1 LAKDRAMTRWIEET
15 LHAHLRCTLEA
26 SKVLFE
32 QQTEYQSLIIFENG
46 HFGRVMMLDG
56 VVQLTESDEFVYHE
70 MMAHVGMLSLDD
82 ARRVLI
88 IGGGDGGVMREV
100 LRYKQV
106 ERVVMCEL
114 DRMVVNAALEFLPSI
129 SQGAFEDP
137 RVELRIGDGVAFVA
151 ECEEKFDVIIVDSTE
166 PIGPATPLFGD
177 SFFEN
182 CNRILNEPGV
192 LIAQNGLPFMHPDHL
207 SGTAK
212 RLKRIFADSACFL
225 CTQPTYFGGPFA
237 LVYASNDPA
246 IRKTAGDQLT
256 KRFKRHALDMRYYN
270 PDVHQVAFVL
280 PNYVQTIWDEE

>member
-1 LAKDRAMTRWIEET
+1 MTRWIDET

-32 QQTEYQSLIIFENG
+32 QQTDYQNLIIFEND

-56 VVQLTESDEFVYHE
+56 VVQLTESDEFIYHE
-70 MMAHVGMLSLDD
+70 MMAHVGMLSLGN
-82 ARRVLI
+82 ARRILI

-100 LRYKQV
+100 LRYGQV

-114 DRMVVNAALEFLPSI
+114 DKTVVEASLEFLPSI
-129 SQGAFEDP
+129 SQGAFDDP
-137 RVELRIGDGVAFVA
+137 RVELKIGDGVAYVA
-151 ECEEKFDVIIVDSTE
+151 ECKEKFDLVIVDSTE

-182 CNRILNEPGV
+182 CNRILNQPGV
-192 LIAQNGLPFMHPDHL
+192 LIAQNGLPFMHPEHL
-207 SGTAK
+207 SGTAQ

-237 LVYASNDPA
+237 LVFASNDLNL
-246 IRKTAGDQLT
+246 RTEQKTQIEPRYNKAGLET
-256 KRFKRHALDMRYYN
+256 RYYN
-270 PDVHQVAFVL
+270 PATHKAAFVL
-280 PNYVQTIWDEE
+280 PNYVKRIWQS

>member
-1 LAKDRAMTRWIEET
+1 MARWVEET
-15 LHAHLRCTLEA
+15 LHEHLRCTLEA

-32 QQTEYQSLIIFENG
+32 KQTEYQSLIIFENG

-56 VVQLTESDEFVYHE
+56 VVQLTESDEFIYHE
-70 MMAHVGMLSLDD
+70 MMAHVGMMSLEN

-100 LRYKQV
+100 LRYDQV

-114 DRMVVNAALEFLPSI
+114 DKMVVDASREFLPSI
-129 SQGAFEDP
+129 SQGAFDDP
-137 RVELRIGDGVAFVA
+137 RVELKIGDGVAFVA
-151 ECEEKFDVIIVDSTE
+151 ECQEKFDVIIVDSTE

-237 LVYASNDPA
+237 LVYASNDAQKRQIPKEQLA
-246 IRKTAGDQLT
+246 DRFQLCSLKT
-256 KRFKRHALDMRYYN
+256 RYYN
-270 PDVHQVAFVL
+270 PEVHRAAFVL
-280 PNYVQTIWDEE
+280 PNYVQDIWNER

>member
-1 LAKDRAMTRWIEET
+1 MTRWIDET

-26 SKVLFE
+26 SNVLFE
-32 QQTEYQSLIIFENG
+32 QQTDYQSLIIFENG

-70 MMAHVGMLSLDD
+70 MMAHVAMMTLET

-106 ERVVMCEL
+106 ERVVMCEI
-114 DRMVVNAALEFLPSI
+114 DKMVVEASLEFLPSI
-129 SQGAFEDP
+129 SQGAFDDP
-137 RVELRIGDGVAFVA
+137 RVELKIGDGVAYVA

-207 SGTAK
+207 SGTAT

-237 LVYASNDPA
+237 LVYASNDPKLRA
-246 IRKTAGDQLT
+246 EQAGQIEARY
-256 KRFKRHALDMRYYN
+256 KKAALETRYYN
-270 PDVHQVAFVL
+270 PETHLAAFVL
-280 PNYVQTIWDEE
+280 PNYVKQIWES

>member
-1 LAKDRAMTRWIEET
+1 MTRWVEET

-32 QQTEYQSLIIFENG
+32 QQTDYQSLIIFENG

-56 VVQLTESDEFVYHE
+56 VVQLTESDEFIYHE
-70 MMAHVGMLSLDD
+70 MMAHVPMMAHPDP
-82 ARRVLI
+82 RRVLI

-100 LRYKQV
+100 LRYSQV

-114 DRMVVNAALEFLPSI
+114 DKMVVDASREFLPSI
-129 SQGAFEDP
+129 SQGAFDDP
-137 RVELRIGDGVAFVA
+137 RVELNIGDGVAFVA
-151 ECEEKFDVIIVDSTE
+151 ECQEKFDAIIVDSTE

-182 CNRILNEPGV
+182 CNRILNESGV

-207 SGTAK
+207 SGTAR

-237 LVYASNDPA
+237 LVYASNTPQLRA
-246 IRKTAGDQLT
+246 EQAG
-256 KRFKRHALDMRYYN
+256 KIEARYKKAALETRYYN
-270 PDVHQVAFVL
+270 PATHTASFVL
-280 PNYVQTIWDEE
+280 PNYVQQIWVS